1 VSTWVW
7 IVIVAAVVVVLL
19 LAAAAGMRARRRRS
33 EMLQRRFGPEYD
45 RTLAQ
50 TGNRTAAEEE
60 LAERK
65 RRRDELELRPLAPA
79 ARQSFMDAWRADQAA
94 FVDDPA
100 RAIAE
105 ADGLIQ
111 TVMRERGYPV
121 ERFEDRAS
129 IVSVDHPLVVERYRR
144 AHAITVTNADGNA
157 STEQLRRAMQDY
169 RALFDELVEASD
181 EGDPR
186 DTTGATAPSQRA
198 VSQRADSDIT
208 R

>member
-1 VSTWVW
+1 MSTWVW

-111 TVMRERGYPV
+111 TVMKERGYPV
-121 ERFEDRAS
+121 EKFEERVS

-144 AHAITVTNADGNA
+144 AHAITLTNADGNA

-169 RALFDELVEASD
+169 RALFVELVEE
-181 EGDPR
+181 EGDPV
-186 DTTGATAPSQRA
+186 DTSAADAPPPRA
-198 VSQRADSDIT
+198 VSQRADSDVA

>member
-111 TVMRERGYPV
+111 TVMKERGYPV
-121 ERFEDRAS
+121 EKFEERVS

-144 AHAITVTNADGNA
+144 AHAITLTNADGNA

-169 RALFDELVEASD
+169 RALFVELVEE
-181 EGDPR
+181 EGDPV
-186 DTTGATAPSQRA
+186 DTSAADAPPPRA
-198 VSQRADSDIT
+198 VSQRADSDVA

>member
-7 IVIVAAVVVVLL
+7 IVIVAAVVVVLV
-19 LAAAAGMRARRRRS
+19 LAAAAGMRARRRS

-111 TVMRERGYPV
+111 TVMKERGYPV
-121 ERFEDRAS
+121 EKFEERVS

-144 AHAITVTNADGNA
+144 AHAITLTNADGNA

-169 RALFDELVEASD
+169 RALFVELVEE
-181 EGDPR
+181 EGDPV
-186 DTTGATAPSQRA
+186 DTSAADAPPPRA
-198 VSQRADSDIT
+198 VSQRADSDVA

>member
-1 VSTWVW
+1 MSTWVW
-7 IVIVAAVVVVLL
+7 IVIIAAVVVVLL
-19 LAAAAGMRARRRRS
+19 AAAAAGMRARRRRS
-33 EMLQRRFGPEYD
+33 DLLQRRFGPEYD
-45 RTLAQ
+45 RTLAR
-50 TGNRTAAEEE
+50 TGDRTATDEE

-79 ARQSFMDAWRADQAA
+79 ARQSFIDAWRADQAA

-100 RAIAE
+100 RAVAD

-121 ERFEDRAS
+121 EGFEDRAS

-144 AHAITVTNADGNA
+144 AHAITLTNADGNA
-157 STEQLRRAMQDY
+157 STEQLRRAMKDY
-169 RALFDELVEASD
+169 RALFIELVEAS
-181 EGDPR
+181 EEVE
-186 DTTGATAPSQRA
+186 S
-198 VSQRADSDIT
+198 SDIT

>member
-7 IVIVAAVVVVLL
+7 IVIVAAVVVVLV

-45 RTLAQ
+45 RTLAR
-50 TGNRTAAEEE
+50 TGDRTAAEEE

-79 ARQSFMDAWRADQAA
+79 ARQSFMEAWRADQAA

-111 TVMRERGYPV
+111 TVMRVRGYPV
-121 ERFEDRAS
+121 EKFEERVS

-169 RALFDELVEASD
+169 RALFVELVEE
-181 EGDPR
+181 EGDPV
-186 DTTGATAPSQRA
+186 DTAGADAPPRRE

>member
-19 LAAAAGMRARRRRS
+19 LAAAAGMRARRRS

-45 RTLAQ
+45 RTLAR
-50 TGNRTAAEEE
+50 TGDRTTAEEE

-121 ERFEDRAS
+121 EKFEERVS

-144 AHAITVTNADGNA
+144 AHAITLTNADGNA

-169 RALFDELVEASD
+169 RALFVELVEE
-181 EGDPR
+181 EGDPV
-186 DTTGATAPSQRA
+186 DTSGADAPPRRA
-198 VSQRADSDIT
+198 VSQRADSDVS